1 MSGVRHNAKPR
12 GTHDTR
18 QTLRNQ
24 SARPRCVLAAQD
36 QRRHG
41 QLPIGRQRRSFAQQ
55 GLKVE
60 RPFGEPAT

>member
-18 QTLRNQ
+18 QTRGNQ

-36 QRRHG
+36 QGGHD
-41 QLPIGRQRRSFAQQ
+41 QLPIGRQRCSLTQQ

-60 RPFGEPAT
+60 RCLGEPAK